1 MRVRVTTKGGRTYR
15 TSQHEAERLLVK
27 TEAKAPEK
35 QVKAAKKKEKR
46 DADQK
51 ST

>member
-1 MRVRVTTKGGRTYR
+1 MRVRVTTKGGRKYR

-35 QVKAAKKKEKR
+35 QVKAAKKKEKK
-46 DADQK
+46 DADQEP
-51 ST
+51 